1 MSRTFISI
9 DIQAPVET
17 VFAALSEIETFPNR
31 AEGIAAVEILTEQKH
46 GVGTRFRETRIM
58 NGREAV
64 AELEVTE
71 CVDNE
76 RIRIVCDQGGAVWD
90 TVFLVSPTETG
101 TQLEMTMDA
110 KPYKLMAKIMTPL
123 INGTIK
129 KFVRRDM
136 EELKAWCEQL

>member
-1 MSRTFISI
+1 M
-9 DIQAPVET
+9 
-17 VFAALSEIETFPNR
+17 
-31 AEGIAAVEILTEQKH
+31 
-46 GVGTRFRETRIM
+46 
-58 NGREAV
+58 
-64 AELEVTE
+64 
-71 CVDNE
+71 DNE

-123 INGTIK
+123 INGMIK

-136 EELKAWCEQL
+136 EELKAWCEQLCD